1 MSAIFNDMFI
11 EFEANQNQ
19 MVQGELVK
27 TKNINIQNK
36 LEINSDYRRFL
47 HGRVRILR
55 RTI

>member
-27 TKNINIQNK
+27 TKNINILNK
-36 LEINSDYRRFL
+36 LEINID
-47 HGRVRILR
+47 
-55 RTI
+55 